1 MLNVLYCDPEYM
13 DPEYMEGHAHI
24 KSGNT
29 LLNAHKL

>member
-13 DPEYMEGHAHI
+13 DPEYMEGHAYI
-24 KSGNT
+24 KSGST